1 MDYKEDKKIK
11 EKKINDLLEEQ
22 NINNLIG
29 QELKRFS
36 EKK

>member
-22 NINNLIG
+22 NINNLIN